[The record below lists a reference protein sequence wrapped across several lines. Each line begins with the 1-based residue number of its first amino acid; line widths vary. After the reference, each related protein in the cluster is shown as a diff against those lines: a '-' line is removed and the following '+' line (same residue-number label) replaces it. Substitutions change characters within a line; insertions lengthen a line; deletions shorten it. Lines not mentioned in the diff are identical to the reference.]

1 MSIPIDVMI
10 VRATATAR
18 PWVTLVEIY
27 AKENRIGAHEAAQKL
42 SKALPEFY
50 AAHVWK

>member
-1 MSIPIDVMI
+1 MATPLNVLI

-42 SKALPEFY
+42 SEAMPEFY
-50 AAHVWK
+50 AAWVWK